1 STEITAQVIIKEKV
15 EINPLGNILPD
26 YPQSNFDPC
35 LNINRPPYYQSV
47 YSCSGYPVEPY
58 QQMFPWQSGSYLGQ
72 LDSATIYN
80 VEIISGTE
88 YAYFYKVGY
97 WDTLS
102 NVQVDPEYIG
112 SSLTGLTGV
121 ELAGWGEYRVYQGI
135 GVLEREHFA
144 LYNIRFDNFDLQTA
158 LVTVRITNTSTNI
171 VTDWHT
177 TIVNPQYTMQNLG
190 IDGDTV
196 LHNRSMIITPNIS
209 NSLAL
214 TCNQFGYGS
223 CPPTNVTFNIEIIQ
237 GQEYGNIGKYN
248 DFFGSFEYSPAY
260 TGLSYD
266 EFRYGFYV
274 FEANG
279 LQPDSTAVVRIRQS
293 SSDTDIGSFEYT
305 LNIKRNFLPP
315 VSENGSIV
323 IETNKNTAMPGD
335 TLDIL
340 LKWEDGSNGIVDFS
354 DWQEFGVWLA
364 DGFGYGTLLDPVT
377 GDTSD
382 AFEVTGKEL
391 KLIVHQ
397 DVTDANKKIVIAA
410 ETEVAVLGGNRMI
423 QNNLQP
429 KTETKSTD
437 KKIISNYRTVEQG
450 GFVKANNKMDK
461 LDAVDKDDDDGEIN
475 IDIIIGSQ
483 YLSGVKE
490 ITVNPFIVEIDPPI
504 VSAGDTARIIPKYVN
519 ETGDT
524 VEFSSEQTFELG
536 MLDGCVLGKLSS
548 AGIDTNYFYG
558 VTQPF
563 YFIADSSADSGTV
576 NIRVGVIDMNQQNR
590 SITNNNNI
598 IPEIDNPVSCA
609 NVSFEENLYANGIVV
624 VGGCKQKTVICNN
637 YQPPK
642 LENVSSISILGEN
655 KPWNWKDDKGKNQN
669 TSTGDA
675 CNYQMTNGCS
685 DIMFGQTYIMPKIG
699 DFASGTPP
707 PPIYNRLDDMK
718 IVVCLDK
725 SDPNHQYWNFNIEN
739 LRVPIFT
746 SHCPDEPANCY
757 YVDLGDGSDATLLSQ
772 YIKNC
777 TDYNK
782 VMHVLK
788 DYWVFGPERIGGLPY
803 EKYYFSAGIIF
814 HENHHVDQIEKYLYL
829 ILNSTGGLKQLANK
843 RIEKNNQYKCPEDAL
858 NAKKQEIKELINDF
872 LYMINDLK
880 TLMNKNNTG
889 KYISEIEADKVASLE
904 YEKIKTRIQNW
915 AIQQSWWC
923 ELRPIGIIGNPTFLD
938 CGLIPCNP

>member
-1 STEITAQVIIKEKV
+1 MGKSLVLKVLDKQNKLNKISLLAFAFFVLLLSSHISAQVIIKEKV
-15 EINPLGNILPD
+15 EINPQNNIIPD

-47 YSCSGYPVEPY
+47 YSCSGYQVEPY
-58 QQMFPWQSGSYLGQ
+58 QQMFPWQSSSYLGQ
-72 LDSATIYN
+72 FDSATVYN
-80 VEIISGTE
+80 VEIISGTD

-135 GVLEREHFA
+135 GVWEREHFA

-158 LVTVRITNTSTNI
+158 YVTVRIKNTSTNE

-177 TIVNPQYTMQNLG
+177 TIVNPQYTMQNSG

-196 LHNRSMIITPNIS
+196 LHNRSIIITPNIS

-223 CPPTNVTFNIEIIQ
+223 CPPTNVTFNIEIVQ
-237 GQEYGNIGKYN
+237 GQEYGNIGKY
-248 DFFGSFEYSPAY
+248 DSYWGMYEYAPAF
-260 TGLSYD
+260 TGLSFDQFAY
-266 EFRYGFYV
+266 ESYV
-274 FEANG
+274 FNANG

-364 DGFGYGTLLDPVT
+364 DGFSYGTLFDPVT

-397 DVTDANKKIVIAA
+397 GVTDANKKIVIAA
-410 ETEVAVLGGNRMI
+410 ETEVAILGGNRMM
-423 QNNLQP
+423 QNNPQP

-437 KKIISNYRTVEQG
+437 KKIISNFRTVEQG
-450 GFVKANNKMDK
+450 GFVKANNKIDK
-461 LDAVDKDDDDGEIN
+461 SDAVDKDDDDGETN

-483 YLSGVKE
+483 YLSRIKE
-490 ITVNPFIVEIDPPI
+490 IVVNPFIVEIDPPT
-504 VSAGDTARIIPKYVN
+504 VSAGDTARIIPKYMDENGNYVKYDS
-519 ETGDT
+519 T
-524 VEFSSEQTFELG
+524 QTFELG
-536 MLDGCVLGKLSS
+536 MLDGCVLGTLSN

-598 IPEIDNPVSCA
+598 IPESDNPVSCA
-609 NVSFEENLYANGIVV
+609 NVSFAENLYANGIVV
-624 VGGCKQKTVICNN
+624 VEDNWCDDLDECDEIEFPHIELEVFENNWQNLDVCVDPDFLAGTAFLTSDNSNYREDFDIELCKEEGSDKIQFTFDDDLIINCVSDMCEDNISARQDILIDDV
-637 YQPPK
+637 YSFPS
-642 LENVSSISILGEN
+642 NVSCY
-655 KPWNWKDDKGKNQN
+655 GKIVFLEMH
-669 TSTGDA
+669 TEYPMKTR
-675 CNYQMTNGCS
+675 
-685 DIMFGQTYIMPKIG
+685 IKIG
-699 DFASGTPP
+699 TE
-707 PPIYNRLDDMK
+707 IIEEVY
-718 IVVCLDK
+718 VV
-725 SDPNHQYWNFNIEN
+725 
-739 LRVPIFT
+739 R
-746 SHCPDEPANCY
+746 
-757 YVDLGDGSDATLLSQ
+757 
-772 YIKNC
+772 YI
-777 TDYNK
+777 
-782 VMHVLK
+782 
-788 DYWVFGPERIGGLPY
+788 WER
-803 EKYYFSAGIIF
+803 
-814 HENHHVDQIEKYLYL
+814 HEEVHRDHFLEVAEGFKAEYL
-829 ILNSTGGLKQLANK
+829 IKIKETIKQCS
-843 RIEKNNQYKCPEDAL
+843 EFSSEEDAL
-858 NAKKQEIKELINDF
+858 SEFKQAAEKIIKQFYDATYNKDLKISNGGGNKEKELEF
-872 LYMINDLK
+872 E
-880 TLMNKNNTG
+880 NNTIH
-889 KYISEIEADKVASLE
+889 KKVIDNYLQPLIDYWKLS
-904 YEKIKTRIQNW
+904 
-915 AIQQSWWC
+915 
-923 ELRPIGIIGNPTFLD
+923 D
-938 CGLIPCNP
+938 CGKRF